1 MSNAE
6 PTSGSDVR
14 IRPMRPDDVA
24 AVERLTSQSY
34 YELDQRTSPRGASDP
49 SPRSAARGLLW
60 QRRVHHLLG
69 TDPGGCWVAEVDG
82 AVVGTAVSF
91 NRELMW
97 VLASFAVRPDLQGA
111 GIGAQ
116 LLAGA
121 LHHGRGCLRGILSAS
136 ADPKAARRY
145 KLAGFDLHPQM
156 LLRGHVERSAIPVV
170 DRVREGSAGD
180 YDLMDSVDRRAR
192 GAAHGPD
199 HAVLAAEFLL
209 LVADRSTGSGYVY
222 ATETGSP
229 VLLAATNRRTAADLT
244 WSALAMSP
252 PDVAVEIPH
261 VTAANQW
268 AIDLGIAARLD
279 LHTLGYLAVRRMK
292 PPAPYLHHGSF
303 L

>member
-1 MSNAE
+1 MSSAE

-49 SPRSAARGLLW
+49 SPRSAARGLMW

-121 LHHGRGCLRGILSAS
+121 PRPRTRRPRAATSWRAS
-136 ADPKAARRY
+136 TCTPRCSC
-145 KLAGFDLHPQM
+145 AGTWSGP
-156 LLRGHVERSAIPVV
+156 RSPSSTGFA
-170 DRVREGSAGD
+170 
-180 YDLMDSVDRRAR
+180 RAR
-192 GAAHGPD
+192 PAT
-199 HAVLAAEFLL
+199 
-209 LVADRSTGSGYVY
+209 ST
-222 ATETGSP
+222 
-229 VLLAATNRRTAADLT
+229 
-244 WSALAMSP
+244 
-252 PDVAVEIPH
+252 
-261 VTAANQW
+261 
-268 AIDLGIAARLD
+268 
-279 LHTLGYLAVRRMK
+279 
-292 PPAPYLHHGSF
+292 
-303 L
+303 